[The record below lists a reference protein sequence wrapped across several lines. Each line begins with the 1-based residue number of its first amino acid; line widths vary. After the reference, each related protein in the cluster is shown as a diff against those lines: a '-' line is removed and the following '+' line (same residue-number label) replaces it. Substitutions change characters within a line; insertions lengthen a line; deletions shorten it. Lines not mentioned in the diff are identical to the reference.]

1 MQNVQKCTKP
11 QPLKIHKWPHRIPV
25 PSICIFAGGISAQD
39 CFLAGSSKF
48 LEICCHWGLAKLEW
62 NNCLK
67 LEGQVLT
74 LLLTLNVTPSA
85 MTALSPVTSSHRHRK
100 CTNNGQLSTFPSD
113 SLFWTSQQRAERLRE
128 NPGCTAD
135 SLPWLA
141 LDNPLNL
148 PLALPSWYAPS
159 PTHPFPPPSP
169 RPTGP
174 WGYHL
179 WIHLC
184 PHSPARLSHRIL
196 HTQTV
201 NDNSVRAFHIPYTQF
216 PPPTIPTCDVTHS
229 LLPLLPQSLHNH
241 PPQSWMA
248 RIQLFCLL
256 LLSVLLYFSLES
268 VLDVSFGAVLWTWP

>member
-1 MQNVQKCTKP
+1 M
-11 QPLKIHKWPHRIPV
+11 LH
-25 PSICIFAGGISAQD
+25 
-39 CFLAGSSKF
+39 
-48 LEICCHWGLAKLEW
+48 
-62 NNCLK
+62 
-67 LEGQVLT
+67 
-74 LLLTLNVTPSA
+74 LLLWRLYLPSHHLTVTEN
-85 MTALSPVTSSHRHRK
+85 ALIVVGCRLVHQTV
-100 CTNNGQLSTFPSD
+100 C
-113 SLFWTSQQRAERLRE
+113 FWTPQQRAERLRE

-135 SLPWLA
+135 SSPWLA

-148 PLALPSWYAPS
+148 PLALPPLYAPS
-159 PTHPFPPPSP
+159 PTHPFPPPPP

-184 PHSPARLSHRIL
+184 PHSPAWLSHRIL

-248 RIQLFCLL
+248 RLQLFSLL
-256 LLSVLLYFSLES
+256 LLSVLWYFSLSLSRASWMCLLGLSYEHGLKLYIRTLKGFFFCLHLPS
-268 VLDVSFGAVLWTWP
+268 QEMQPQQPECLTWNTHKL